1 LRLAGK
7 TALVTG
13 AGSGFGAAIARRFAQ
28 EGARVIAV
36 DIDEA
41 AARKIAAGLPTHGGE
56 HVAAQCDVAN
66 GASVAAM
73 VAKVVA
79 AAGGF
84 DILVNNAGLTQRPM
98 RIARIGEA
106 ELDRLIAVNVK
117 SLYHMAVHALPVLRK
132 RGGGAVINIASV
144 SAMRPRP
151 GMTWYNATKAA
162 VIVITQT
169 MAAELAPDR
178 IRVNA
183 IARPSVAR
191 RCSTRCS
198 PTSATPPRRS
208 SSRRFRSV
216 GCASPRMSPPRRYTS
231 RPTTRA
237 TSQGRSCLSTAGG
250 PSRNGGPFRVA
261 GWVTIAQPEP
271 SSSLA
276 PPISPPRSRGRP
288 LFKPPAPWS
297 HSS

>member
-1 LRLAGK
+1 MRLAGK

-117 SLYHMAVHALPVLRK
+117 SLYHMAVHALPVLHK
-132 RGGGAVINIASV
+132 REGGAVINIASV

-183 IARPSVAR
+183 IAPAVGRTPMFDAMFTDERDAAEAKLVETIPLGRLCKPEDVA
-191 RCSTRCS
+191 
-198 PTSATPPRRS
+198 AAA
-208 SSRRFRSV
+208 V
-216 GCASPRMSPPRRYTS
+216 YLASDDASYVTGTILPVDG
-231 RPTTRA
+231 
-237 TSQGRSCLSTAGG
+237 GRT
-250 PSRNGGPFRVA
+250 VA
-261 GWVTIAQPEP
+261 
-271 SSSLA
+271 
-276 PPISPPRSRGRP
+276 
-288 LFKPPAPWS
+288 
-297 HSS
+297 